1 MPLLPDIAGAATL
14 SPGIIRITTL
24 APLLGQPLLRLRRW
38 QRPIDCNLVVAWGL
52 RPSATRAEAYAAKHG
67 LPLWR
72 LEDGFLR
79 SVGLGN
85 QEPPLSIV
93 VDPLGIYY
101 DATRP
106 SALEAAI
113 AAPLASPQ
121 VERARQLMQAWRT
134 ARISKYN
141 HLRDPALSSL
151 PQRFVLVA
159 DQTFGDA
166 SIRFGLGDADSFGHM
181 LDAAL
186 RNHPDCTVLVKIHPD
201 VFAGRKR
208 GHFDVKALAAMPRVQ
223 VLADDVHPVALL
235 ELAQA
240 VYVVT
245 SQIGF
250 EALLWGKPVYTF
262 GMPFY
267 AGWGLTQDALPAPA
281 RRQPVPLE
289 QLVHAALVEYPRY
302 LDPETGQRCEV
313 ERLVEWMGLQRRM
326 RTRLPQHIYAL
337 EFSRRKRPIA
347 RRFLDG
353 SQVHFPRGIRQVPAG
368 STVVLWGRS
377 PLPEGHSDVHSLHV
391 VRIEDGFLRSVGL
404 GADLVQPL
412 SWIVDPHG
420 IYYDATTPSSLE
432 LLLKRTDFT
441 PALRARAAALR
452 ARIVQAGI
460 TKYNTGEQRPDA
472 LMALRAHAKDRE
484 MLLVIGQV
492 ESDAALA
499 WGAPATRTNI
509 GLLKAVR
516 NLHPDAYI
524 IYKPHP
530 DVVARLRAQGQG
542 EASAAQHCNV
552 VLADVPLPPLLEMVD
567 AVHVMTSLAGFEALL
582 RGCEVVTHGCPFYAG
597 WGLTEDLLP
606 MPQRQRPLSLDE
618 LVAGALI
625 LYPTYV
631 SQVSGRFSTPERT
644 LEELIAWRESGIS
657 TASRWLRLKRTALRM
672 AQNAGWIKR

>member
-1 MPLLPDIAGAATL
+1 MRALQ
-14 SPGIIRITTL
+14 
-24 APLLGQPLLRLRRW
+24 QPLDFQAVL
-38 QRPIDCNLVVAWGL
+38 CWGL
-52 RPSATRAEAYAAKHG
+52 RPNASRAEAYAAKHG

-79 SVGLGN
+79 SVGLGS
-85 QEPPLSIV
+85 QDSPLSIV
-93 VDPLGIYY
+93 LDKQGIYY
-101 DATRP
+101 DATRA

-113 AAPLASPQ
+113 ATPLASPQ
-121 VERARQLMQAWRT
+121 MQRAQQLMQSWRK
-134 ARISKYN
+134 ARVSKYN
-141 HLRDPALSSL
+141 HLRDPALSTL
-151 PQRFVLVA
+151 PRHFVLVA

-166 SIRFGLGDADSFGHM
+166 SIRYGLGDTDSFKRM

-186 RNHPDCTVLVKIHPD
+186 HNHPDCTVLVKIHPD

-235 ELAQA
+235 EHAEA
-240 VYVVT
+240 VYTVT

-250 EALLWGKPVYTF
+250 EALLWDKPVYTF

-267 AGWGLTQDALPAPA
+267 AGWGLTHDALPAPA

-326 RTRLPQHIYAL
+326 RTRLPKQVYAL
-337 EFSRRKRPIA
+337 GFSRRKRPIA
-347 RRFLDG
+347 QRFLDG
-353 SQVHFPRGIRQVPAG
+353 SQVVFTRHIRQVPAG
-368 STVVLWGRS
+368 ATVALWGRNA
-377 PLPEGHSDVHSLHV
+377 LPQGHPDASSLHI

-412 SWIVDPHG
+412 SWIVDAHG
-420 IYYDATTPSSLE
+420 IYYDATTPSGLE
-432 LLLKRTDFT
+432 LLLKHTQFT
-441 PALRARAAALR
+441 PALCERAAALR
-452 ARIVQAGI
+452 AQIVQAGI
-460 TKYNTGEQRPDA
+460 TKYNTGSRQAPPLAE
-472 LMALRAHAKDRE
+472 LRARAGSRAV
-484 MLLVIGQV
+484 LLVIGQV

-509 GLLKAVR
+509 GLLQAVR
-516 NLHPDAYI
+516 NGNPDAYV

-530 DVVARLRAQGQG
+530 DVQARLRAQGQG
-542 EASAAQHCNV
+542 EGSAAQYCDE
-552 VLADVPLPPLLEMVD
+552 VLPDVPLPRLLDGVD
-567 AVHVMTSLAGFEALL
+567 EVHVMTSLAGFEALL
-582 RGCEVVTHGCPFYAG
+582 RGRKVVTHGCPFYAG

-606 MPQRQRPLSLDE
+606 MPRRQRPLTLDE

-631 SQVSGRFSTPERT
+631 SQTSGRFSTPERT
-644 LEELIAWRESGIS
+644 LQELIAWRARGIS
-657 TASRWLRLKRTALRM
+657 TASRWLRVKRILLRA
-672 AQNAGWIKR
+672 AQQAGWIKR